1 MLKIISNRATL
12 NPKISGGIR
21 IEIKLTPEDLRALI
35 SLSSESLPNV
45 VNVASNMAIGID
57 RATIHAKLRN
67 KYSIIIDISSPF
79 PKKRSTALN
88 KKFTNNIKVM
98 INNEIKNGEEISRK
112 RYFVIN
118 RINVF
123 NSIKFIRY
131 LGKND

>member
-1 MLKIISNRATL
+1 M
-12 NPKISGGIR
+12 R

-45 VNVASNMAIGID
+45 VNVASNMAIGIE
-57 RATIHAKLRN
+57 RAIIHAKLRN
-67 KYSIIIDISSPF
+67 KYSIIIDISNPF

-88 KKFTNNIKVM
+88 KKFTNKINVI

-118 RINVF
+118 RIKAYDI
-123 NSIKFIRY
+123 IKFIIY
-131 LGKND
+131 SIKNV